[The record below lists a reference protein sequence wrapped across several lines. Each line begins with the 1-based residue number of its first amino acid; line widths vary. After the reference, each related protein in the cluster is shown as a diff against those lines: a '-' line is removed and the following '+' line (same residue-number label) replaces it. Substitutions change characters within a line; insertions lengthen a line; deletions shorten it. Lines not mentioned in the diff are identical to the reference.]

1 MPTTFTEITA
11 LTVKRLRPDP
21 AGEPFIRDTLLPG
34 FGIRIQPSGS
44 ASYSAEARVSGTSRT
59 RRKSLGAVSKLT
71 VPAARAAAKTFLGRA
86 ALGVD
91 AVAEGK
97 AALAAAEA
105 ERVPGRG
112 PRQTYPRELRASRR
126 RRHGIPDRPPPH
138 PASIRL

>member
-21 AGEPFIRDTLLPG
+21 AGEQFIRDTLLPG

-44 ASYSAEARVSGTSRT
+44 ASYFAEARVSGTSRT

-86 ALGVD
+86 ALARLPRFDPRTGD
-91 AVAEGK
+91 F
-97 AALAAAEA
+97 
-105 ERVPGRG
+105 RVGGR
-112 PRQTYPRELRASRR
+112 T
-126 RRHGIPDRPPPH
+126 
-138 PASIRL
+138 